1 MNESLQSSE
10 NYLYD
15 RVVNRISR
23 LIDQG
28 TLRAGDR
35 IPSIRKLSSKDGVSV
50 STVLQAYLVLESKG
64 LIEAKPQSGFY
75 VRLRR
80 DLPAEPKPSNPSAAV
95 TRVGVNE
102 LVLQVVHAASNPEMM
117 NLGAGIPGLELL
129 PIKRLNRILGMLA
142 RRCDAAGINY
152 DFPPGFESLRRQIAK
167 RSLEW
172 GCSLTA
178 DDIVTTNGAMEALN
192 LSIRAVAKPGNIIA
206 IESPTFYGTLQ
217 VIESLGMK
225 AVEIPMHP
233 RDGIILDA
241 LESAIKKYRIKA
253 CVVSAN
259 FSNPLGSCMPDKN
272 KEALVKLLSHRE
284 IPLIEDDIYGDLHF
298 GPIRPK
304 TAKAYD
310 RSGLVLLCSSFS
322 KTIAPGYRVG
332 WTAPGRF
339 KAAVESLKFMTSM
352 ATATLPQMAIAEFLE
367 SGGYDRHLRKMKR
380 AFTDQMQLVTAGISQ
395 YFPKGTK
402 VARPR
407 GGFLLWV
414 ELPQGV
420 DSLKLHGMAL
430 REKISITPGPLF
442 SAKQRYKNF
451 IRLNCGQ
458 VMSDRIEQSL
468 STLGRLTAKLI
479 RSDS

>member
-1 MNESLQSSE
+1 
-10 NYLYD
+10 
-15 RVVNRISR
+15 VNRISR

-129 PIKRLNRILGMLA
+129 PIERLNRILGMLA

-152 DFPPGFESLRRQIAK
+152 DFLPGFESLRRQIAK

-206 IESPTFYGTLQ
+206 LESPTFYGTLQ

-241 LESAIKKYRIKA
+241 LESAIKKYRINA

-298 GPIRPK
+298 GPSVPK
-304 TAKAYD
+304 RQKLTID
-310 RSGLVLLCSSFS
+310 RDWFFS
-322 KTIAPGYRVG
+322 AL
-332 WTAPGRF
+332 RF
-339 KAAVESLKFMTSM
+339 QRRLH
-352 ATATLPQMAIAEFLE
+352 
-367 SGGYDRHLRKMKR
+367 R
-380 AFTDQMQLVTAGISQ
+380 VTASDGQ
-395 YFPKGTK
+395 P
-402 VARPR
+402 
-407 GGFLLWV
+407 L
-414 ELPQGV
+414 V
-420 DSLKLHGMAL
+420 DS
-430 REKISITPGPLF
+430 RQP
-442 SAKQRYKNF
+442 
-451 IRLNCGQ
+451 
-458 VMSDRIEQSL
+458 
-468 STLGRLTAKLI
+468 
-479 RSDS
+479 